1 MLEIFLLLL
10 IGLIG
15 GFAGGLLGIGG
26 GAIYIPAMVL
36 LLGEDQHLAQ
46 GASLAA
52 IIATAGVGSVAHF
65 RRSNIDVHTV
75 LWVAPVAADAAC
87 GAALLA
93 DTPDPATPTP
103 VADAYASEGGSEIPA
118 GAWRLCEI
126 VAIVAGKMAGG
137 YLVLF
142 NRKVE

>member
-1 MLEIFLLLL
+1 MLEILALLL
-10 IGLIG
+10 IGFIG

-52 IIATAGVGSVAHF
+52 IIATAIVGSFAHL
-65 RRSNIDVHTV
+65 RRDNIDVRTV
-75 LWVAPVAADAAC
+75 LWVAPVAATAAF

-93 DTPDPATPTP
+93 DTLDADTLRRVFAVVGLYFAITMIVGALREEPTP
-103 VADAYASEGGSEIPA
+103 QPGTENV
-118 GAWRLCEI
+118 
-126 VAIVAGKMAGG
+126 
-137 YLVLF
+137 
-142 NRKVE
+142 

>member
-1 MLEIFLLLL
+1 MEEIFALLL

-52 IIATAGVGSVAHF
+52 IIATAIVGSSAHF
-65 RRSNIDVHTV
+65 RRGNVDVRTV
-75 LWVAPVAADAAC
+75 LWVAPVAVIA
-87 GAALLA
+87 GFSAALLA
-93 DTPDPATPTP
+93 DELDATTLRRVFAVVGLYFALTMIIGALREEPAEET
-103 VADAYASEGGSEIPA
+103 A
-118 GAWRLCEI
+118 
-126 VAIVAGKMAGG
+126 
-137 YLVLF
+137 
-142 NRKVE
+142 